1 AGQIVLHSTGN
12 LTLQNGSSVTGIG
25 ISSFVDE
32 GEKFSDG
39 GFLELVSNTGS
50 VLMNGPIVLSGNNQA
65 AGGELDVTAAKDVQ
79 LTQPLDVTGGGGDG
93 GVLDVDAGDNIS
105 VTKTIDVS
113 SRVGG
118 GFGGSITLSAG
129 EDELGGVVA
138 GGTLQFVGSGV
149 ALQANGGSTFD
160 GSGGTIFLDSGDDNP
175 NVIGPTDGNILLAGS
190 FTMNS
195 GGAGGDGGDVDM
207 SAGRDFTL
215 TGSIDVS
222 GQDSGGDVSGDAGG
236 AILLSG
242 TITSQGIATYAGG
255 GYIDFMSGLA
265 SNAGITIAKNI
276 LAPSGSANGA
286 GQS

>member
-93 GVLDVDAGDNIS
+93 GNVDVDAGDNIS

-129 EDELGGVVA
+129 EDELGGVVLGGSLTININNA
-138 GGTLQFVGSGV
+138 VMKLNGSDAETSGGDGGDFEGDSQGTLQFVGSGT

-160 GSGGTIFLDSGDDNP
+160 GSGGT
-175 NVIGPTDGNILLAGS
+175 
-190 FTMNS
+190 
-195 GGAGGDGGDVDM
+195 
-207 SAGRDFTL
+207 
-215 TGSIDVS
+215 
-222 GQDSGGDVSGDAGG
+222 
-236 AILLSG
+236 
-242 TITSQGIATYAGG
+242 
-255 GYIDFMSGLA
+255 
-265 SNAGITIAKNI
+265 
-276 LAPSGSANGA
+276 
-286 GQS
+286 